1 MNHPIIKQ
9 IFLLQFGSG
18 LYTILFRH
26 SYDAR
31 AIITG
36 ICIEPP
42 LNPLLSLCTV
52 HGEPFTIQ
60 GEGWGEV

>member
-1 MNHPIIKQ
+1 
-9 IFLLQFGSG
+9 LLQFGSG